1 MGESLGLVKDGKK
14 GKGDREGL
22 WEIRVVNTLSRRKGT
37 SKDTGRYWSETS
49 GEGEPGQRNGS
60 GLRGFQRRWV
70 AG

>member
-1 MGESLGLVKDGKK
+1 MGERLGLVKDEKI

-49 GEGEPGQRNGS
+49 GERESQDS
-60 GLRGFQRRWV
+60 VMAQV
-70 AG
+70 